1 METVH
6 LFLNINKPGLNN
18 EWNTNITKSLK
29 ELPSMDEVMVI
40 EQNESSNAQINISF
54 DILEVTFDEIELL
67 FKKSGA
73 TITDIN
79 IHFPSGISGTS
90 DPYGSSAISIP
101 LEETLRG
108 IDGVLG
114 SGISANGI
122 IKVTL
127 APELEN
133 KQTAIDKIFKTISS
147 LRSGE
152 L

>member
-1 METVH
+1 MEAVN

-18 EWNTNITKSLK
+18 KWNTGITTSLK
-29 ELPSMDEVMVI
+29 ELPSIEEVMVI
-40 EQNESSNAQINISF
+40 EQNESSNAQINISY
-54 DILEVTFDEIELL
+54 DTQKVTLDEIELH

-90 DPYGSSAISIP
+90 DPYGSSAISIK
-101 LEETLRG
+101 LEENLKS

-122 IKVTL
+122 IKL
-127 APELEN
+127 SIAPDLEN
-133 KQTAIDKIFKTISS
+133 KQTAIDKILKTISS

>member
-1 METVH
+1 MEAVN

-18 EWNTNITKSLK
+18 EWNTGITTSLK
-29 ELPSMDEVMVI
+29 ELPSMEEVMVI
-40 EQNESSNAQINISF
+40 EQNESSNAQINISY
-54 DILEVTFDEIELL
+54 DIQKVTLDEIELL

-90 DPYGSSAISIP
+90 DPYGSSAISIT
-101 LEETLRG
+101 LEENLKS
-108 IDGVLG
+108 IVGVLG

-122 IKVTL
+122 IKVSLT
-127 APELEN
+127 PDLEN

-147 LRSGE
+147 LR
-152 L
+152 

>member
-1 METVH
+1 MEAVN

-18 EWNTNITKSLK
+18 EWNTGITTSLK

-40 EQNESSNAQINISF
+40 EQNESNNAQININY
-54 DILEVTFDEIELL
+54 DTQKVTLDEIELL

-90 DPYGSSAISIP
+90 DPYGSSAISIT
-101 LEETLRG
+101 LEENLKS
-108 IDGVLG
+108 IDGILV
-114 SGISANGI
+114 SGISASGI

-127 APELEN
+127 APALAN
-133 KQTAIDKIFKTISS
+133 KQTAIDKILKTISS
-147 LRSGE
+147 LRSGI

>member
-1 METVH
+1 MEAVN

-18 EWNTNITKSLK
+18 EWNTGITTSLK
-29 ELPSMDEVMVI
+29 ELPSLEEVMVI
-40 EQNESSNAQINISF
+40 EQSESSNAQINISY
-54 DILEVTFDEIELL
+54 DTQKITLDEIELL

-90 DPYGSSAISIP
+90 DPYGSSAISIT
-101 LEETLRG
+101 LEENLKS

-122 IKVTL
+122 IKVSL
-127 APELEN
+127 APDLEN
-133 KQTAIDKIFKTISS
+133 KQTAIDKILKTISS

>member
-1 METVH
+1 MEVVN

-18 EWNTNITKSLK
+18 EWNTGITTSLK

-40 EQNESSNAQINISF
+40 EQNESGNAQINISY
-54 DILEVTFDEIELL
+54 DTQKVTLDDIELL

-79 IHFPSGISGTS
+79 IHFPSSISGTS
-90 DPYGSSAISIP
+90 DPYGSSAISIS
-101 LEETLRG
+101 LEENLKS

-122 IKVTL
+122 IKVSLTPDL
-127 APELEN
+127 GN

-147 LRSGE
+147 LR
-152 L
+152 